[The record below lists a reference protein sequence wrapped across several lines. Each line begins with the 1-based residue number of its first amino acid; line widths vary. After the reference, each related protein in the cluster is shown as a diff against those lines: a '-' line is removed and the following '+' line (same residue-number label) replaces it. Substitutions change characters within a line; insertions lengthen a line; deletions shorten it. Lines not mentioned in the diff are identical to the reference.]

1 MTADQ
6 NPRPGAS
13 DVEKITSTIL
23 TAVEKQLT
31 RYFAAIS
38 QQVEAVRQKTD
49 LTTDQLRTELLDGI
63 PRLEQ
68 LLEQHRVGNEQYQQ
82 ALQAALEERLAEFAN
97 HQHWRMN
104 DLEDKVAAIST
115 ELPAEQA
122 LDPDVLLGL
131 RQSVRDDVEQ
141 SLAVFHRKIE
151 EFANTH
157 RRLDDQGSALV
168 QHVNETTT
176 ALTMRMDEGD
186 QRTAHAL
193 EERLNEFNQSLHVS
207 MQGARSHVDAQ
218 GVTMMSKLES
228 LESRATDRLLEL
240 EQRVKDEQGT
250 KLASLEATVGRIGSG
265 FDDAMIAVNQRVLAL
280 ENRLYELDERMV
292 AMTEQVSKVDEEALE
307 AVRSEISTA
316 VGEAMLVRIELDRA
330 MASADE
336 KFDRQSVRMSEIE
349 GLLTD
354 TMDVTTSVQ
363 LERLDEL
370 ERQMRYIDPNN
381 VTLSEVSAE
390 SRPTASPRAS
400 ARPSTPPES
409 AKRQPPPS
417 MSLNPRLPGADTT
430 PAAPATQ
437 SIDMAPTNTDHSAEH
452 TLETES
458 SSSSR

>member
-390 SRPTASPRAS
+390 SRPTVSPRAS

-430 PAAPATQ
+430 PAPTTQ